1 MSVSALRRPWRTL
14 LALALCV
21 PLLMLP
27 FAAQAGG
34 KSIVIGQA
42 VDLSSANGSIGRDY
56 VAGIKTYFDSINAAG
71 GINGHHVDYI
81 VRDDQGQPDLA
92 VAAVAELI
100 DHDNADFLFGGVGD
114 DVTEAIVNSPAFKRS
129 GQILYAPLTAA
140 EQARDPHLLFWR
152 PSYLQEMKYIFTYFT
167 KLGMK
172 DIGVVYQNNAGSEA
186 AFQNLQKEI
195 KAQGM
200 RITGS
205 VRVAGNGDQMARDAA
220 NLAQTKPAFVVVIG
234 DTITTGLFLKEF
246 RKTNPQTFVA
256 GTSLI
261 NLGTLVELAGMAA
274 VKWTVFS
281 QVVPNPNSSA
291 SMIQAEHQNMMKKYR
306 DESVSSLTLEG
317 FAAAKALAKA
327 MQQTKRN
334 NFAALQDMIAQD
346 ASIDIGGLTMVCSPN
361 NNHMSTYIDI
371 ALFSRGSGLVF

>member
-1 MSVSALRRPWRTL
+1 MQTSFFARALRLVFTML
-14 LALALCV
+14 LAL
-21 PLLMLP
+21 P
-27 FAAQAGG
+27 FLTMTQSAHAGG
-34 KSIVIGQA
+34 RNIVIGQA
-42 VDLSSANGSIGRDY
+42 VDLSSPNGSIGRDY

-71 GINGHHVDYI
+71 GINGKHVEYI

-92 VAAVAELI
+92 VAAVTELI
-100 DHDNADFLFGGVGD
+100 ERDRADILFGGVGD
-114 DVTEAIVNSPAFKRS
+114 DVTQAVLNSAAFKHS
-129 GQILYAPLTAA
+129 GQVLYAPLTSA
-140 EQARDPHLLFWR
+140 EQAKDPRVLFWR
-152 PSYLQEMKYIFTYFT
+152 PGYVQEMKYIFSYFT

-172 DIGVVYQNNAGSEA
+172 DIGVVYQNNPGSEA
-186 AFQNLQKEI
+186 TFQNLQKEI

-200 RITGS
+200 RVTGS
-205 VRVAGNGDQMARDAA
+205 VRVAGDGDQIARDAA
-220 NLAQTKPAFVVVIG
+220 KLAQTKPSFVVVIG

-261 NLGTLVELAGMAA
+261 NLGTLLELAGTAA

-291 SMIQAEHQNMMKKYR
+291 SLIQSEHQTMMKKYR

-317 FAAAKALAKA
+317 FAAAKALAKT
-327 MQQTKRN
+327 MQQSKRN
-334 NFAALQDMIAQD
+334 NFAALQEIVAQD
-346 ASIDIGGLTMVCSPN
+346 SSIDLGGLTMVCSPN
-361 NNHMSTYIDI
+361 SNHLSTYIDI